1 MSDINWMAFLTVFG
15 AALFAAVFVVALYS
29 LGIRFL
35 ATPPRPARRPDGTIE
50 PVGPD
55 RDDEDDDIDEEA
67 GRPLWATIAAN
78 TCFGLSVVA
87 VLVGIYLIVPAL
99 HG

>member
-1 MSDINWMAFLTVFG
+1 MNIDWLAFLTVFG
-15 AALFAAVFVVALYS
+15 ASLGSAVFVVALYS

-35 ATPPRPARRPDGTIE
+35 ATPAPARVREGAA
-50 PVGPD
+50 GPD
-55 RDDEDDDIDEEA
+55 RDDEDDDVDGA
-67 GRPLWATIAAN
+67 GRPGWATAAAYI
-78 TCFGLSVVA
+78 CFGLSAIA

>member
-1 MSDINWMAFLTVFG
+1 MIDWVAFLIVFATAL
-15 AALFAAVFVVALYS
+15 AASAVVVALYS

-35 ATPPRPARRPDGTIE
+35 ATPAPKVRQADGSFEPDG
-50 PVGPD
+50 PS
-55 RDDEDDDIDEEA
+55 RDDEDDDVDDL

-78 TCFGLSVVA
+78 ICFGLSVVC
-87 VLVGIYLIVPAL
+87 VLIGIYLIVPAL

>member
-1 MSDINWMAFLTVFG
+1 MIDWLAFLIVFG
-15 AALFAAVFVVALYS
+15 ASLGSAVFVVAAYS

-35 ATPPRPARRPDGTIE
+35 AVPAAAARRADGTVE

-55 RDDEDDDIDEEA
+55 RDDENDDIDDAA
-67 GRPLWATIAAN
+67 GRPVWATVAAN
-78 TCFGLSVVA
+78 LCFAVSIVA
-87 VLVGIYLIVPAL
+87 VIVGIYLIVPAL

>member
-1 MSDINWMAFLTVFG
+1 MIDWVAFLIVF
-15 AALFAAVFVVALYS
+15 ATALVASAVVVAHYS

-35 ATPPRPARRPDGTIE
+35 ATPAPKVRQADGSFEPDG
-50 PVGPD
+50 PS
-55 RDDEDDDIDEEA
+55 RDDEDDDVDDL

-78 TCFGLSVVA
+78 ICFGLSVIC
-87 VLVGIYLIVPAL
+87 VLIGIYLIVPAL

>member
-1 MSDINWMAFLTVFG
+1 MNIDWVAFVIV
-15 AALFAAVFVVALYS
+15 FAASLGSAAVLVSLYS

-35 ATPPRPARRPDGTIE
+35 ATPGPKVMREDGTFEPDG
-50 PVGPD
+50 PS
-55 RDDEDDDIDEEA
+55 RDDEDDDVDDA
-67 GRPLWATIAAN
+67 ARPLWATVAAN
-78 TCFGLSVVA
+78 VCFALCIVG

>member
-1 MSDINWMAFLTVFG
+1 MINWMAFLIVF
-15 AALFAAVFVVALYS
+15 ATALASSAVVVTLYS

-35 ATPPRPARRPDGTIE
+35 ATPAPKARRADGSFEPDG
-50 PVGPD
+50 PS
-55 RDDEDDDIDEEA
+55 RDDEDDDVDDL
-67 GRPLWATIAAN
+67 GRPLWATVAAN
-78 TCFGLSVVA
+78 ICFGLSVIC

>member
-1 MSDINWMAFLTVFG
+1 MINWMAFLIVFATAL
-15 AALFAAVFVVALYS
+15 AASAIVVSLYS

-35 ATPPRPARRPDGTIE
+35 ATPAPKVRQADGSFEPDG
-50 PVGPD
+50 PS
-55 RDDEDDDIDEEA
+55 RDDEDDDVDDL

-78 TCFGLSVVA
+78 ICFGLSVIC
-87 VLVGIYLIVPAL
+87 VLIGIYLIVPAL

>member
-1 MSDINWMAFLTVFG
+1 MINWMAFLIVFATAL
-15 AALFAAVFVVALYS
+15 AASAVVVALYS

-35 ATPPRPARRPDGTIE
+35 ATPAPKVRQADGSFEPDG
-50 PVGPD
+50 PS
-55 RDDEDDDIDEEA
+55 RDDEDDDVDDL

-78 TCFGLSVVA
+78 VCFGLSIIC